1 MLNFFPF
8 FRNVLVVLFVFSL
21 LAAFSPSTSNIKVLE
36 NGEIKYLS
44 NIIVVKLKETPS
56 VYSGKFVELPYS
68 VKNYLSKFKLNS
80 SEAVFPDKVNSSK
93 TDLGKIVLVK
103 YDSDDDPLT
112 VASILSKSIDIEWAE
127 PKFLYEP
134 EFIPNDPSYSSQWNL
149 SKIQASLAWDINK
162 GDTNIVIG
170 IVDTGTD
177 WDHPDLSA
185 NIWKNKDEVSGNG
198 VDDDGNGFIDDIRG
212 WDFGGL
218 SGTPDN
224 NPMEDRPDHGTHVSG
239 IASAVTNNSLGVA
252 SIGYKCKIMPV
263 KTSQDNIRS
272 ATGQAL
278 IAFGY
283 EGIVY
288 ASDNGARIINCS
300 WGGGAYSIFG
310 QETINYAVSQGS
322 LVVAAAGNSGGQ
334 NNNYPSGYNFVLSVA
349 STNSDDTKSSFST
362 YGTTV
367 DVSAPGNLI
376 YSTWQNDTY
385 ATLSGTSMA
394 TPLTAGLAALV
405 ASQFPNYTAL
415 QIGEQVRVNSDNID
429 GINPSY
435 QKLIGKGR
443 INAFKSLSTTNSI
456 SARGI
461 DFQFDDNAPGGD
473 GDGYFEAGETL
484 NLGVT
489 FVNYLNPTSN
499 LSIQLTSSNSYA
511 TITSGNFSAGS
522 VGTLQEFN
530 NFSSKYKIQLAS
542 DLPQNTVI
550 KLLLN
555 YTDGTYS
562 DYQWTETLGNPTY
575 ATQFGNDIALT
586 ITSKGTLAFND
597 YPDNMQGDGFSY
609 LQGDNALFEGALIL
623 GTSSTKISDVARGS
637 TGNSQ
642 NTDFTTED
650 VVTLFTPGEF
660 ADQEATT
667 VYNDNGAG
675 TSKLGIRVKF
685 HSYSFAE
692 VPDNNY
698 IILRY
703 SIINTSAS
711 AISNLYAGLF
721 FDWDFADANGDITQY
736 DYSGNYGYV
745 FREDGVPNTYIGTAL
760 LSSADYNFWAILNDG
775 SDTGF
780 SIYDGFTDSE
790 KWQAISSGIGKDF
803 AGTGDV
809 SHVISQG
816 AITIAAGDTIDV
828 AFVIAAGVSKNIIA
842 SAVQHARDKYIE
854 ILNFVPTSVE
864 EENNIPKEFSLG
876 QNYPN
881 PFNPTTKIS
890 WQSPVGSYQTLKIY
904 DLLGNEVAVL
914 VDEFRQAG
922 SYEVEFNAS
931 QLSSGVYFYTL
942 RAGGFVETKKL
953 ILMK

>member
-1 MLNFFPF
+1 MLK
-8 FRNVLVVLFVFSL
+8 VFS
-21 LAAFSPSTSNIKVLE
+21 FSKNIFLIVIVISLFTGFNPSSNDVKVLE
-36 NGEIKYLS
+36 KGGIKYLS
-44 NIIVVKLKETPS
+44 NMIVVKLKVTPQ
-56 VYSGKFVELPYS
+56 VFSGNLVDLPFT
-68 VKNYLSKFKLNS
+68 VKNYLNNFQLKT
-80 SEAVFPDKVNSSK
+80 SEAIFPEKVNNPK
-93 TDLGKIVLVK
+93 TDLGKIILIK
-103 YDSDDDPLT
+103 FDSEDDPFT
-112 VASILSKSIDIEWAE
+112 VASVISKSNEIEWAE
-127 PKFLYEP
+127 PKFLYEL
-134 EFIPNDPSYSSQWNL
+134 EFTPNDPSYATQWNL

-177 WDHPDLSA
+177 WDHPDLSV
-185 NIWKNKDEVSGNG
+185 NIWKNKDEVAGNS

-218 SGTPDN
+218 TGTPDN
-224 NPMEDRPDHGTHVSG
+224 NPIEDRPDHGTHVSG
-239 IASAVTNNSLGVA
+239 IASAVTNNSLGIA

-272 ATGQAL
+272 GLGQAL

-288 ASDNGARIINCS
+288 AADNGAKIINCS

-367 DVSAPGNLI
+367 DVSAPGNAI

-385 ATLSGTSMA
+385 ATLSGTSMS

-405 ASQFPNYTAL
+405 ASQFPNYIAL

-429 GINPSY
+429 GINPNY

-443 INAFKSLSTTNSI
+443 INAYKSLVTTNSI

-461 DFQFDDNAPGGD
+461 DFQYDDNAPGGD

-484 NLGVT
+484 NLGVA

-499 LSIQLTSSNSYA
+499 LSIQLTTSNSYV
-511 TITSGNFSAGS
+511 TIVSGNFFAGS

-542 DLPQNTVI
+542 NLPQNTVI

-555 YTDGTYS
+555 YTDGSYS

-575 ATQFGNDIALT
+575 ATQFGNDISLT

-597 YPDNMQGDGFSY
+597 YPDNQQGDGFSY
-609 LQGDNALFEGALIL
+609 LLGDNALFEGALIL
-623 GTSSTKISDVARGS
+623 GTSSSNISDGARGS
-637 TGNSQ
+637 SGNSQ
-642 NTDFTTED
+642 NADFTTEA
-650 VVTLFTPGEF
+650 VFTLFTPGEF
-660 ADQEATT
+660 ATQEGTT

-675 TSKLGIRVKF
+675 SSKLGIRVMF

-698 IILRY
+698 IIIRY
-703 SIINTSAS
+703 SLINTTAS

-721 FDWDFADANGDITQY
+721 FDWDFADANGDIADY

-745 FREDGVPNTYIGTAL
+745 YREDGVPNTYIGTAL
-760 LSSADYNFWAILNDG
+760 LSSTGYNFWAILNDG
-775 SDTGF
+775 TDTGF
-780 SIYDGFTDSE
+780 SIYDGFTDTE
-790 KWQAISSGIGKDF
+790 KWQALSSGIGKDY

-816 AITIAAGDTIDV
+816 SIIIAAGDTVDV

-854 ILNFVPTSVE
+854 ILNFVPTSVGD
-864 EENNIPKEFSLG
+864 ENNLPAKFSLE

-881 PFNPTTKIS
+881 PFNPSTSIQYAIS
-890 WQSPVGSYQTLKIY
+890 SRQYVQLKVY
-904 DLLGNEVAVL
+904 DVLGNEVATL
-914 VDEFRQAG
+914 VNKEKPAG
-922 SYEVEFNAS
+922 VYEAEFNAS
-931 QLSSGVYFYTL
+931 NLPSGVYFYKMQ
-942 RAGGFVETKKL
+942 AGSFVETKKM
-953 ILMK
+953 ILLR